1 MAAKLAGG
9 GGKARYEL
17 GQNADINVTPF
28 VDVMLVLLIIFMV
41 AAPLAT
47 TAIKIDL
54 PPAQP
59 PKNQEQ
65 KKPTFLSITKG
76 GVTYIIAQGSTQKVP
91 SDLTQLIPML
101 APLLTGDGPVQERT
115 VLIRADRDVRYK
127 EFMQVVNQLQRD
139 GYYHVGL
146 ISEELN

>member
-1 MAAKLAGG
+1 MAAKLAGA
-9 GGKARYEL
+9 GKGKYEL

-41 AAPLAT
+41 AAPMAT

-54 PPAQP
+54 PPASTP
-59 PKNQEQ
+59 TTAPKH
-65 KKPTFLSITKG
+65 KPTFISIRKG
-76 GVTYIIAQGSTQKVP
+76 GETYVVAETDTTKVT
-91 SDLTQLIPML
+91 DLSGLSAVL
-101 APLLTGDGPVQERT
+101 APRIGGDGPATAQT

-139 GYYHVGL
+139 GYYKVGL
-146 ISEELN
+146 ISEDLG